1 MDTAVLYSMLGTVFS
16 SDRIQILPVLN
27 SGFSSNKVICDDN
40 KRVTKKNTHTRVRN
54 YKDNHFENALASSSG
69 TIFSL
74 VWFVLDHTVNS
85 HTSKLMNVLFHS
97 TLKSI

>member
-1 MDTAVLYSMLGTVFS
+1 MLYSMLGTVFS
-16 SDRIQILPVLN
+16 SDRVSNP
-27 SGFSSNKVICDDN
+27 SRFKFRFSSNKVICDDN
-40 KRVTKKNTHTRVRN
+40 KRVTKENTHTRVRN

-85 HTSKLMNVLFHS
+85 HSSKLMNLLFHS
-97 TLKSI
+97 TLIIYNTIK